1 MQKISLSLAVSLA
14 IVMLVA
20 GIGIGYSLTPQYS
33 LSMYDR
39 NTMDLGQPDKWVDL
53 RYIDAMIAHHRGAI
67 LLAEEAAISER
78 AEIKSLG
85 ADIRKNE
92 PVAIAEL
99 YRMKKEWYGDRR
111 RVSDPQVPKLGSYD
125 KTFDLRFLN
134 ALVAHHENGIRM
146 TRDIRLK
153 SSRAEII
160 DNADA
165 VEQFLKGG
173 IAMLRGWRKTWY
185 NVIDS
190 SPYL

>member
-20 GIGIGYSLTPQYS
+20 GIGVGYWLTPQYS
-33 LSMYDR
+33 LSMYDK

-53 RYIDAMIAHHRGAI
+53 RYIDGMIAHHRGAI
-67 LLAEEAAISER
+67 LLAEEAALSER

-99 YRMKKEWYGDRR
+99 YQMKKEWYGDRR
-111 RVSDPQVPKLGSYD
+111 TVRDPQVPKLGSYD
-125 KTFDLRFLN
+125 KSFDLRFLN
-134 ALVAHHENGIRM
+134 ALIAHHENGIRM

-160 DNADA
+160 DNSDA

-173 IAMLRGWRKTWY
+173 IAMLRGWRKAWY
-185 NVIDS
+185 NVIDP
-190 SPYL
+190 SPSL